1 MFKDKLKLLR
11 EEHHLSQV
19 ELANKIYVSRSAV
32 AKWEQGRGMP
42 SKASLQELCKLFNLT
57 EKELLNEKEQYI
69 YTFDYKKEKITK
81 AIIIALVILIPLFV
95 WTISSIVK
103 DIKEKKPPLV
113 NITNEFPG
121 ERDVI
126 LVEIS
131 EEFELTID
139 DLDIDERYNIL
150 EITNDKEYYEVK
162 KGKIKFLKTGRIS
175 INGQAMIK
183 EGRYITGVYEGTLQY
198 VYCYDKTQLKEI
210 NTPEDFININNDLD
224 GYYILN
230 NNLDFSNVKDFE
242 SIGNLNGEEAL
253 FSGMLINPNNYIISN
268 INMEST
274 NNEFKTGGIFFRL
287 ANAYIDNLKIDNIY
301 INNTNEQ
308 SYVGAIASQ
317 AHKSFI
323 RNCSVSGVIKGRV
336 IVGGI
341 VGYITRSQLTNCTF
355 AGEVHQKNIIGREN
369 PRNCAGG
376 LFGEYEYDEFYK
388 LKINNNIVVATISS
402 DNIAGKVGGIIVDI
416 FNEYIDQNKTV
427 CTLNGKIEEEIA
439 YIVN

>member
-1 MFKDKLKLLR
+1 MFKEKLKLLR

-19 ELANKIYVSRSAV
+19 ELASKIYVSRSAV

-103 DIKEKKPPLV
+103 DIKDKKPPLV

-162 KGKIKFLKTGRIS
+162 KGKIKFLKTGRIC
-175 INGQAMIK
+175 INGHAMIK

-210 NTPEDFININNDLD
+210 NTPEDFININKDLD

-230 NNLDFSNVKDFE
+230 NNF
-242 SIGNLNGEEAL
+242 
-253 FSGMLINPNNYIISN
+253 
-268 INMEST
+268 
-274 NNEFKTGGIFFRL
+274 
-287 ANAYIDNLKIDNIY
+287 
-301 INNTNEQ
+301 NT
-308 SYVGAIASQ
+308 
-317 AHKSFI
+317 
-323 RNCSVSGVIKGRV
+323 
-336 IVGGI
+336 
-341 VGYITRSQLTNCTF
+341 
-355 AGEVHQKNIIGREN
+355 
-369 PRNCAGG
+369 
-376 LFGEYEYDEFYK
+376 
-388 LKINNNIVVATISS
+388 
-402 DNIAGKVGGIIVDI
+402 
-416 FNEYIDQNKTV
+416 
-427 CTLNGKIEEEIA
+427 
-439 YIVN
+439 